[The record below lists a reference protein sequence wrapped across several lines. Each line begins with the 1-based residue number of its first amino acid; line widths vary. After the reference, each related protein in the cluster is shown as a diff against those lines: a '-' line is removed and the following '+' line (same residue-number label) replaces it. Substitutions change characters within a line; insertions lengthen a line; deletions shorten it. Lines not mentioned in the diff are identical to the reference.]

1 MDGRMDGWTDG
12 TPKNVVILVTRH
24 YSTH

>member
-12 TPKNVVILVTRH
+12 TPKNVILVTRH